1 MNLRD
6 YIIKNLELKKICQT
20 DFYGVG
26 KKIYFKFEDSIINHD
41 NIESILDKISDGVNT
56 SDFTK
61 YKSVIVIGKTDEL
74 FKSKELLYFD
84 NKNCFVVFYLINEK
98 NNTIYYNDSWIF
110 ALGLNYR
117 KYIKKLNKLIK
128 L

>member
-6 YIIKNLELKKICQT
+6 YIIKKLELKKLCQT
-20 DFYGVG
+20 GFYGVG
-26 KKIYFKFEDSIINHD
+26 KKIYFKFEGSIINHD
-41 NIESILDKISDGVNT
+41 NIDSILDKISDCVNT

-61 YKSVIVIGKTDEL
+61 YKSIIVIGKTDEL

-84 NKNCFVVFYLINEK
+84 NKNSFVVFYLINEE
-98 NNTIYYNDSWIF
+98 NNTIYYNDFWIF

-117 KYIKKLNKLIK
+117 KYIKKLNKVIK

>member
-1 MNLRD
+1 M
-6 YIIKNLELKKICQT
+6 
-20 DFYGVG
+20 G

-41 NIESILDKISDGVNT
+41 NIESILDKISDGINT

-84 NKNCFVVFYLINEK
+84 NKNCFVVFYLINEQ

-117 KYIKKLNKLIK
+117 KYIKKLNKVIK

>member
-6 YIIKNLELKKICQT
+6 YIIKKLELKKLCQT

-41 NIESILDKISDGVNT
+41 NIDSILDKISDCVNT

-61 YKSVIVIGKTDEL
+61 YKSIIVIGKTDEL

-84 NKNCFVVFYLINEK
+84 NKNSFVVFYLINEE
-98 NNTIYYNDSWIF
+98 NNTIYYNDFWIF

-117 KYIKKLNKLIK
+117 KYIKKLNKVIK